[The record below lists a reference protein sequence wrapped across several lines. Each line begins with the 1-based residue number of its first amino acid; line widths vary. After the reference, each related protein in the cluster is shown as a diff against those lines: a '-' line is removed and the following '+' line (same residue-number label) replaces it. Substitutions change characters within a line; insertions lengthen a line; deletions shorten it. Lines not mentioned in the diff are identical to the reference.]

1 MSSLCL
7 PDSLTPLLMHVEP
20 LLAAADKYQLGEQV
34 SVDWSESGIVDIQI
48 EERQFGL
55 VYNQAEADIAGYKVL
70 DQWMAPYPELS
81 EIQQQVAEDPSLV
94 VCGLPTEKAVS
105 IFGTIMVKP
114 EQCTATMPVPANH
127 SVQCCWLL
135 WLWITRWKM
144 RLRYLVPMPVVILK
158 PMLTVM
164 AKLAGR

>member
-70 DQWMAPYPELS
+70 DQWMAPYPR
-81 EIQQQVAEDPSLV
+81 AKRD
-94 VCGLPTEKAVS
+94 
-105 IFGTIMVKP
+105 
-114 EQCTATMPVPANH
+114 TATSRRGPVLGCLRAAN
-127 SVQCCWLL
+127 
-135 WLWITRWKM
+135 
-144 RLRYLVPMPVVILK
+144 
-158 PMLTVM
+158 
-164 AKLAGR
+164 